1 MGKVKIQDIAAEASL
16 DNNVLLEKAKEL
28 GFSVKAANSSISE
41 EDAGILVDY
50 VIYGRLPKGFKKPG
64 ETKKLKVI
72 KKKIEI
78 VTEDKATT
86 TEEKTIEPTLENEVA
101 EKVTEEVVT
110 AEPIVDETTKDNAPV
125 EESKE
130 TTEEKVVEPKAKKRK
145 GISVTQKSDA
155 KPIGIRKVKKV
166 EEKVEE
172 VVTEPVEEVAKTTEA
187 EPEAKTETTT
197 ETLEKETEVATDV
210 KNETTEETTTE
221 EVVVTKPVV
230 KKRKGI
236 SVVQKNDD
244 SSIDVKKA
252 DDSEARPRR
261 RTLSRTGIKI
271 VKKAKPA
278 PVRASTKISLG
289 NKNYEP
295 YIPKKKAKKGP
306 AEARDAGKRIDIF
319 NHDSM
324 SSDIDSGFGNEE
336 VVLLDFSDKNIYE
349 DMMRQE
355 QKRKEEMKKRD
366 AANGGPTKGRQ
377 PFRPQQ
383 RRSLKRGGKRKKYI
397 KEEAI
402 ENVTSVEIPENVRVY
417 EFAEKVN
424 KKVGEVVGVLFALGM
439 MVTKNDFLSKDEIEI
454 LADEFEVA
462 VTTVNPLD
470 ELDYADAYDEVE
482 EKDEDLV
489 ERPPVITIMGHVDH
503 GKTSL
508 LDKIREA
515 KVADKE
521 AGGITQHVGAYQVEK
536 NGKKI
541 TFVDT
546 PGHEAFTAMRSRGAQ
561 ATDIVIIVVAADD
574 GVMPQ
579 TREAISHA
587 KAANVPLIVAIN
599 KMDKEAANP
608 DNVKSQ
614 LAEIDVMAAD
624 WGGEYEFVP
633 VSAHSG
639 LGIDDLLE
647 TILLQAEVMELKA
660 NPNREAKASVVEAS
674 IEKGFGPVA
683 NVIISNGTLKVGDN
697 VIAGTTYGRIKAI
710 KLDDGSSVKEIGP
723 STPASI
729 VGLNSVPAAGDEL
742 VAMSS
747 DKEVRELAEKRAE
760 FERSKELSKSTKAT
774 LDDLHAL
781 IAEGQLK
788 ALPIIIKADVQGS
801 LEAIK
806 GSLEKLRNEEVKV
819 NIIHEGVG
827 GVTES
832 DLTLADASEHAIV
845 LGFNVRPTGAVKK
858 KSKELGIEIKSY
870 SIIYDLLDDVKALLG
885 GMMSPVITEEV
896 TGQADV
902 RETFIVGKVGT
913 IAGCKV
919 SDGSIMRNSK
929 ARLIRDGV
937 VVYESTI
944 SSLKRFNEDAREV
957 KNGYECGIMLENFND
972 IKDGDVIETFK
983 DVEEQVVMD

>member
-1 MGKVKIQDIAAEASL
+1 MDKVKIQDVAAEASL
-16 DNNVLLEKAKEL
+16 SNAELIEKAKTL
-28 GFSVKAANSSISE
+28 GLDVKAGNSTISM
-41 EDAGILVDY
+41 EDAGVLVEY
-50 VIYGRLPKGFKKPG
+50 AISGKLPKGFKKSG
-64 ETKKLKVI
+64 AKSSITIV
-72 KKKIEI
+72 KKKVEPK
-78 VTEDKATT
+78 VSKEKP
-86 TEEKTIEPTLENEVA
+86 EEKPETSSETEISKEVQ
-101 EKVTEEVVT
+101 EEVKSET
-110 AEPIVDETTKDNAPV
+110 PQTEKAQIEKPKAEDVKS

-130 TTEEKVVEPKAKKRK
+130 EVV
-145 GISVTQKSDA
+145 I
-155 KPIGIRKVKKV
+155 
-166 EEKVEE
+166 EE
-172 VVTEPVEEVAKTTEA
+172 VMPIA
-187 EPEAKTETTT
+187 PP
-197 ETLEKETEVATDV
+197 KEI
-210 KNETTEETTTE
+210 
-221 EVVVTKPVV
+221 

-236 SVVQKNDD
+236 SVV
-244 SSIDVKKA
+244 SKKTEETVDA
-252 DDSEARPRR
+252 DTKSEVRPVRR
-261 RTLSRTGIKI
+261 VLSRGGIKI
-271 VKKAKPA
+271 VRKAKPA
-278 PVRASTKISLG
+278 PVRAGTRISLGGILG

-295 YIPKKKAKKGP
+295 YEGKKKVKKGP
-306 AEARDAGKRIDIF
+306 AQAKETGTKIDIF

-324 SSDIDSGFGNEE
+324 SGDIDSGFGGEE

-349 DMMRQE
+349 QMMRQE
-355 QKRKEEMKKRD
+355 QKRKEEMKKRE
-366 AANGGPTKGRQ
+366 AANGGPTRGRS

-383 RRSLKRGGKRKKYI
+383 RRGLKRGGKRKKYI
-397 KEEAI
+397 RE
-402 ENVTSVEIPENVRVY
+402 ENVEVVTSIEIPENVRVY
-417 EFAEKVN
+417 EFAEQVN
-424 KKVGEVVGVLFALGM
+424 RSMGEVIGCLFALGM

-454 LADEFEVA
+454 LAEEFEVE
-462 VTTVNPLD
+462 VTTINPLD
-470 ELDYADAYDEVE
+470 ELAIVDEYNE
-482 EKDEDLV
+482 EEDENAV

-515 KVADKE
+515 RVADRE

-546 PGHEAFTAMRSRGAQ
+546 PGHEAFTQMRARGAQ

-579 TREAISHA
+579 TKEAIAHT
-587 KAANVPLIVAIN
+587 KAAGVPMIIAMN

-608 DNVKSQ
+608 DNIKAQ
-614 LAEIDVMAAD
+614 LAEIDVMATD

-647 TILLQAEVMELKA
+647 TILLQAELMELKA
-660 NPNREAKASVVEAS
+660 NPALEAKAVVVEAS
-674 IEKGFGPVA
+674 LEKGFGPVA
-683 NVIISNGTLKVGDN
+683 NVIIKNGTLKVGDN
-697 VIAGTTYGRIKAI
+697 VIVGKTFGRIKAI
-710 KLDDGSSVKEIGP
+710 RLDDGTNTKKIGP
-723 STPASI
+723 STPAAI
-729 VGLNSVPAAGDEL
+729 VGLNEVPGAGEEL
-742 VAMSS
+742 TVMAT
-747 DKEVRELAEKRAE
+747 DKEVRELAQKRAE
-760 FERSKELSKSTKAT
+760 FERAKVLSKSTKAT
-774 LDDLHAL
+774 LDDLSAL

-788 ALPIIIKADVQGS
+788 SLPVIIKADVQGS

-832 DLTLADASEHAIV
+832 DLTLADASEHSVV

-858 KSKELGIEIKSY
+858 KAKELGIEIRTY
-870 SIIYDLLDDVKALLG
+870 SIIYDLLDEVKAFLG
-885 GMMSPVITEEV
+885 GMMSPVISEEV

-902 RETFIVGKVGT
+902 RETFVVGKVGT

-919 SDGSIMRNSK
+919 SDGSIVRNSK

-957 KNGYECGIMLENFND
+957 KNGYECGIMLANFND
-972 IKDGDVIETFK
+972 IKEGDVIETYK
-983 DVEEQVVMD
+983 DVEEQVTMD

>member
-1 MGKVKIQDIAAEASL
+1 MDKVKIQEIADEAGLSNGDLL
-16 DNNVLLEKAKEL
+16 DKAKEL
-28 GFSVKAANSSISE
+28 GFDVKAANSTISME
-41 EDAGILVDY
+41 NAGILVDY
-50 VIYGRLPKGFKKPG
+50 AISGTLPKGFNKPG
-64 ETKKLKVI
+64 SKSKITVV
-72 KKKIEI
+72 KKKVETVVEEKVLEAVPEEIIEPASSEEVVVEETVAEEI
-78 VTEDKATT
+78 VTE
-86 TEEKTIEPTLENEVA
+86 
-101 EKVTEEVVT
+101 KVTES
-110 AEPIVDETTKDNAPV
+110 AEAV
-125 EESKE
+125 S
-130 TTEEKVVEPKAKKRK
+130 
-145 GISVTQKSDA
+145 
-155 KPIGIRKVKKV
+155 
-166 EEKVEE
+166 
-172 VVTEPVEEVAKTTEA
+172 
-187 EPEAKTETTT
+187 
-197 ETLEKETEVATDV
+197 
-210 KNETTEETTTE
+210 EETVETVAE
-221 EVVVTKPVV
+221 EIVPEETVVAEKPVV
-230 KKRKGI
+230 KEVKKRRGI
-236 SVVQKNDD
+236 SVV
-244 SSIDVKKA
+244 SKKTEPESVPA
-252 DDSEARPRR
+252 TTEEGEEKPKRR
-261 RTLSRTGIKI
+261 VLSRTGIKI
-271 VKKAKPA
+271 VRKAKPA
-278 PVRASTKISLG
+278 PVRAGTRISMG
-289 NKNYEP
+289 DQTP
-295 YIPKKKAKKGP
+295 YIAKKKPKKGP
-306 AEARDAGKRIDIF
+306 AEARDSGKKIDIF

-324 SSDIDSGFGNEE
+324 SSDIDSGFGDEE

-349 DMMRQE
+349 EMMRQE
-355 QKRKEEMKKRD
+355 QKRKEEAKKRE
-366 AANGGPTKGRQ
+366 AANGGPAKGRQ

-397 KEEAI
+397 KEENT
-402 ENVTSVEIPENVRVY
+402 EVVTSVEIPENVRVY

-424 KKVGEVVGVLFALGM
+424 RSVGEVVGVLFALGM

-454 LADEFEVA
+454 LAEEFEVE
-462 VTTVNPLD
+462 VTTINPLD
-470 ELDYADAYDEVE
+470 ELDYADAYDAVE
-482 EKDEDLV
+482 DENLE

-508 LDKIREA
+508 LDRIRTA

-546 PGHEAFTAMRSRGAQ
+546 PGHEAFTEMRARGAQ

-579 TREAISHA
+579 TKEAIAHT
-587 KAANVPLIVAIN
+587 KAAGVPMIIAVN
-599 KMDKEAANP
+599 KMDKESANP

-614 LAEIDVMAAD
+614 LAEIDVMATD

-647 TILLQAEVMELKA
+647 TILLQAEVMELGA
-660 NPNREAKASVVEAS
+660 DASREAKAVVVEAS
-674 IEKGFGPVA
+674 LEKGFGPVA
-683 NVIISNGTLKVGDN
+683 NVIIQNGTLHVGDN
-697 VIAGTTYGRIKAI
+697 VIVGKTYGRIKAI
-710 KLDDGSSVKEIGP
+710 KLDDGSSVKAIGP
-723 STPASI
+723 STPAAI
-729 VGLNSVPAAGDEL
+729 VGLNEVPGAGEEL
-742 VAMSS
+742 IVMGT

-760 FERSKELSKSTKAT
+760 YDRSKQLSKSTKAT
-774 LDDLHAL
+774 LDDLSAL

-788 ALPIIIKADVQGS
+788 SLPVIIKADVQGS

-832 DLTLADASEHAIV
+832 DLTLADASEHAVV

-858 KSKELGIEIKSY
+858 KSKELGIEIRSY

-885 GMMSPVITEEV
+885 GMMSPVISEEV

-902 RETFIVGKVGT
+902 RETFVVGKVGT

-919 SDGSIMRNSK
+919 SDGSITRNSK

-944 SSLKRFNEDAREV
+944 SSLKRFNEDAKEV

-972 IKDGDVIETFK
+972 IKEGDVIETFK
-983 DVEEQVVMD
+983 DVEEQVTL

>member
-1 MGKVKIQDIAAEASL
+1 MDKVKIQEIADEAGLSNGDLL
-16 DNNVLLEKAKEL
+16 DKAKEL
-28 GFSVKAANSSISE
+28 GFNVKAANSTISM
-41 EDAGILVDY
+41 EDAGVLVDY
-50 VIYGRLPKGFKKPG
+50 AISGTLPKGFKKPG
-64 ETKKLKVI
+64 AKVKVTVV
-72 KKKIEI
+72 KKKQEAVSEAVAEEKSVEALTEE
-78 VTEDKATT
+78 VTEIIAL
-86 TEEKTIEPTLENEVA
+86 EEVVETIETVVTEQ
-101 EKVTEEVVT
+101 KTVTEETPVEETPV
-110 AEPIVDETTKDNAPV
+110 EEIPPVDETSKK
-125 EESKE
+125 EE
-130 TTEEKVVEPKAKKRK
+130 V
-145 GISVTQKSDA
+145 
-155 KPIGIRKVKKV
+155 
-166 EEKVEE
+166 VEE
-172 VVTEPVEEVAKTTEA
+172 VI
-187 EPEAKTETTT
+187 
-197 ETLEKETEVATDV
+197 EKPLV
-210 KNETTEETTTE
+210 KE
-221 EVVVTKPVV
+221 V
-230 KKRKGI
+230 KKRRGI
-236 SVVQKNDD
+236 SVV
-244 SSIDVKKA
+244 SKKIEP
-252 DDSEARPRR
+252 EAAKDGEEEKPKRR
-261 RTLSRTGIKI
+261 VLSRTGIKI
-271 VKKAKPA
+271 VRKAKPA
-278 PVRASTKISLG
+278 PVRAGTKISMG
-289 NKNYEP
+289 DQTP
-295 YIPKKKAKKGP
+295 YIPKKKPKKGP
-306 AEARDAGKRIDIF
+306 AEARDIGKKIDIF

-324 SSDIDSGFGNEE
+324 SGDIDSGFGDEE

-349 DMMRQE
+349 EMMRQE
-355 QKRKEEMKKRD
+355 QKRKEEMKKRE
-366 AANGGPTKGRQ
+366 AATGGPAKGRQ

-397 KEEAI
+397 KEENTDI
-402 ENVTSVEIPENVRVY
+402 ITSVEIPENVRVY

-424 KKVGEVVGVLFALGM
+424 RRVGEVVGVLFALGM

-454 LADEFEVA
+454 LAEEFEVK
-462 VTTVNPLD
+462 VTTINPLD
-470 ELDYADAYDEVE
+470 ELDYTDAYDEVE
-482 EKDEDLV
+482 EHDENLV

-546 PGHEAFTAMRSRGAQ
+546 PGHEAFTAMRARGAQ

-579 TREAISHA
+579 TKEAIAHT
-587 KAANVPLIVAIN
+587 KAAGVPLIVAIN
-599 KMDKEAANP
+599 KMDKESANP

-614 LAEIDVMAAD
+614 LAEIDVMATD

-647 TILLQAEVMELKA
+647 TILLQAEVMELRADPK
-660 NPNREAKASVVEAS
+660 REAKAVVVEAS

-683 NVIISNGTLKVGDN
+683 NVIIQNGTLRVGDN
-697 VIAGTTYGRIKAI
+697 VIVGKTYGRIKAI
-710 KLDDGSSVKEIGP
+710 KLDDGTSVKEIGP
-723 STPASI
+723 STPAAI
-729 VGLNSVPAAGDEL
+729 VGLNEVPGAGEEL
-742 VAMSS
+742 IVMST
-747 DKEVRELAEKRAE
+747 DKEVRELADKRAE
-760 FERSKELSKSTKAT
+760 FERAKQLSKSTKAT
-774 LDDLHAL
+774 LDDLSAL

-788 ALPIIIKADVQGS
+788 SLPIIIKADVQGS

-832 DLTLADASEHAIV
+832 DLTLADASEHAVV

-858 KSKELGIEIKSY
+858 KSKELGIEIRSY

-885 GMMSPVITEEV
+885 GMMSPVISEEV
-896 TGQADV
+896 TGQAEV
-902 RETFIVGKVGT
+902 RETFVVGKVGT

-919 SDGSIMRNSK
+919 SDGVITRNSK
-929 ARLIRDGV
+929 ARLIRDGI

-944 SSLKRFNEDAREV
+944 SSLKRFNEDAKEV

-972 IKDGDVIETFK
+972 IKAGDVIETFK
-983 DVEEQVVMD
+983 DVEEQVSL

>member
-1 MGKVKIQDIAAEASL
+1 MDKVKIQEIADEAGLSNGELL
-16 DNNVLLEKAKEL
+16 DKAKEL
-28 GFSVKAANSSISE
+28 GFDVKAANSTISMK
-41 EDAGILVDY
+41 DAGILVDFA
-50 VIYGRLPKGFKKPG
+50 ISGTLPKGFSKPGSRSKITVVKKKVETVKEEVSAKEAEPEVVEETVVPEESVLPEEPVAEEVVESKKPASE
-64 ETKKLKVI
+64 ETV
-72 KKKIEI
+72 E
-78 VTEDKATT
+78 V
-86 TEEKTIEPTLENEVA
+86 VA
-101 EKVTEEVVT
+101 EKV
-110 AEPIVDETTKDNAPV
+110 V
-125 EESKE
+125 E
-130 TTEEKVVEPKAKKRK
+130 
-145 GISVTQKSDA
+145 
-155 KPIGIRKVKKV
+155 
-166 EEKVEE
+166 
-172 VVTEPVEEVAKTTEA
+172 
-187 EPEAKTETTT
+187 
-197 ETLEKETEVATDV
+197 
-210 KNETTEETTTE
+210 
-221 EVVVTKPVV
+221 KPVVKEV

-236 SVVQKNDD
+236 SVV
-244 SSIDVKKA
+244 SKKTEPEVT
-252 DDSEARPRR
+252 SEAAEGAAAKPKKRL
-261 RTLSRTGIKI
+261 LSRAGIKI
-271 VKKAKPA
+271 VRKAKPA
-278 PVRASTKISLG
+278 PVRAGTKISMG
-289 NKNYEP
+289 DQTP
-295 YIPKKKAKKGP
+295 YIAKKKPKKI
-306 AEARDAGKRIDIF
+306 AEARDAGTKIDIF

-324 SSDIDSGFGNEE
+324 SGEIDSGFGGEE

-355 QKRKEEMKKRD
+355 QKRKEEAKKRE
-366 AANGGPTKGRQ
+366 AANGGPAKGRQ
-377 PFRPQQ
+377 PFRPHQK
-383 RRSLKRGGKRKKYI
+383 RSLKRGGKRKKYI
-397 KEEAI
+397 KEE
-402 ENVTSVEIPENVRVY
+402 NTDVVTSVEIPENVRVY

-424 KKVGEVVGVLFALGM
+424 RSVGEVVGVLFALGM

-454 LADEFEVA
+454 LAEEFEVE
-462 VTTVNPLD
+462 VSTVNPLD
-470 ELDYADAYDEVE
+470 ELDYTDAYDAIE
-482 EKDEDLV
+482 ESDEHLE

-546 PGHEAFTAMRSRGAQ
+546 PGHEAFTEMRARGAQ

-579 TREAISHA
+579 TKEAIAHT
-587 KAANVPLIVAIN
+587 KAAGVPLIVAIN
-599 KMDKEAANP
+599 KMDKESANP
-608 DNVKSQ
+608 DNVKAQ
-614 LAEIDVMAAD
+614 LSEIGVMATD

-639 LGIDDLLE
+639 MGIDDLLE
-647 TILLQAEVMELKA
+647 TILLQAEVMELSA
-660 NPNREAKASVVEAS
+660 NPDREAKAVVVEAS
-674 IEKGFGPVA
+674 LEKGFGPVA
-683 NVIISNGTLKVGDN
+683 NVIIQNGTLNVGDN
-697 VIAGTTYGRIKAI
+697 VIVGKTYGRIKAI
-710 KLDDGSSVKEIGP
+710 KLDDGSSVKAIGP
-723 STPASI
+723 STPAAI
-729 VGLNSVPAAGDEL
+729 VGLNEVPGAGEEL
-742 VAMSS
+742 IVMGT

-760 FERSKELSKSTKAT
+760 YDRAKVLSKSTKAT
-774 LDDLHAL
+774 LDDLSAL

-788 ALPIIIKADVQGS
+788 SLPVIIKADVQGS

-832 DLTLADASEHAIV
+832 DLTLADASEHAVV

-858 KSKELGIEIKSY
+858 KSKELGIEIRSY

-885 GMMSPVITEEV
+885 GMMSPVISEEV

-902 RETFIVGKVGT
+902 RETFVVGKVGT

-919 SDGSIMRNSK
+919 SDGSIIRNSK

-937 VVYESTI
+937 VVYESSI

-983 DVEEQVVMD
+983 DVEEQVTL

>member
-1 MGKVKIQDIAAEASL
+1 MDKVKIQEIADEAGLSNGEL
-16 DNNVLLEKAKEL
+16 IEKAKEL
-28 GFSVKAANSSISE
+28 GFDVKAANSTISYG
-41 EDAGILVDY
+41 DAGILVDFA
-50 VIYGRLPKGFKKPG
+50 ISGTLPKDFKKAIKKSKITVVKKV
-64 ETKKLKVI
+64 ETKVEEKLSEDKPVI
-72 KKKIEI
+72 IETNAPEI
-78 VTEDKATT
+78 VTE
-86 TEEKTIEPTLENEVA
+86 EEIPVKEADTQVVEEA
-101 EKVTEEVVT
+101 EEVV
-110 AEPIVDETTKDNAPV
+110 P
-125 EESKE
+125 
-130 TTEEKVVEPKAKKRK
+130 EEKVPAV
-145 GISVTQKSDA
+145 S
-155 KPIGIRKVKKV
+155 
-166 EEKVEE
+166 
-172 VVTEPVEEVAKTTEA
+172 
-187 EPEAKTETTT
+187 
-197 ETLEKETEVATDV
+197 KE
-210 KNETTEETTTE
+210 
-221 EVVVTKPVV
+221 V

-236 SVVQKNDD
+236 SVVNKKTEESESTESN
-244 SSIDVKKA
+244 SEVRPVK
-252 DDSEARPRR
+252 RV
-261 RTLSRTGIKI
+261 LSRGGIKI
-271 VKKAKPA
+271 VRKAKPA
-278 PVRASTKISLG
+278 PVRANTKISFG
-289 NKNYEP
+289 SSNYEP
-295 YIPKKKAKKGP
+295 YVGKKKPKKGP
-306 AEARDAGKRIDIF
+306 AEAKDSGTKIDIF

-324 SSDIDSGFGNEE
+324 SGDIDSGFGGEE

-349 DMMRQE
+349 QMMRQE
-355 QKRKEEMKKRD
+355 QKRKEEMKKRE
-366 AANGGPTKGRQ
+366 AANGGPIRGRS

-383 RRSLKRGGKRKKYI
+383 RRGLKRGGKRKKYV
-397 KEEAI
+397 KEENTAV
-402 ENVTSVEIPENVRVY
+402 VTSIVIPENVRVY
-417 EFAEKVN
+417 EFAEQVN
-424 KKVGEVVGVLFALGM
+424 RSMSEVIGCLFALGM

-454 LADEFEVA
+454 LAEEFEVE

-470 ELDYADAYDEVE
+470 ELDYADAYDSEID
-482 EKDEDLV
+482 EKTT

-508 LDKIREA
+508 LDRIRTA

-546 PGHEAFTAMRSRGAQ
+546 PGHEAFTAMRARGAQ

-579 TREAISHA
+579 TKEAIAHT
-587 KAANVPLIVAIN
+587 KAAGVPMIIAVN

-614 LAEIDVMAAD
+614 LAEIDVMATD

-647 TILLQAEVMELKA
+647 TILLQAEVMELAA
-660 NPNREAKASVVEAS
+660 NPERTAKAVVVEAS
-674 IEKGFGPVA
+674 LEKGFGPVA
-683 NVIISNGTLKVGDN
+683 NVIIQNGTLHVGDN
-697 VIAGTTYGRIKAI
+697 VIVGKTYGRIKAI
-710 KLDDGSSVKEIGP
+710 KLDDGTSVKSIGP
-723 STPASI
+723 STPAAI
-729 VGLNSVPAAGDEL
+729 VGLNEVPGAGEAL
-742 VAMSS
+742 VVMDT
-747 DKEVRELAEKRAE
+747 DKEVRELADKRAE
-760 FERSKELSKSTKAT
+760 FERAKVLSKSTKAT
-774 LDDLHAL
+774 LDDLSAL

-832 DLTLADASEHAIV
+832 DLTLADASEHSVV

-858 KSKELGIEIKSY
+858 KAKELGIEIRSY
-870 SIIYDLLDDVKALLG
+870 SIIYDLLDEVKALLG
-885 GMMSPVITEEV
+885 GMMSPVISEEV

-902 RETFIVGKVGT
+902 RETFVVGKVGT

-919 SDGSIMRNSK
+919 SDGSIVRNSK

-937 VVYESTI
+937 VVYESSI
-944 SSLKRFNEDAREV
+944 SSLKRFNEDAKEV

-972 IKDGDVIETFK
+972 IKEGDVIETFK
-983 DVEEQVVMD
+983 DVEEQVTMD

>member
-1 MGKVKIQDIAAEASL
+1 MDKVKIQDIAAEASL
-16 DNNVLLEKAKEL
+16 SNAELVEKAKAL
-28 GFSVKAANSSISE
+28 GFDVKAGNSTISM
-41 EDAGILVDY
+41 EDAGVLVEY
-50 VIYGRLPKGFKKPG
+50 AISGTLPKGFKKSG
-64 ETKKLKVI
+64 TKSKITVV
-72 KKKIEI
+72 KKK
-78 VTEDKATT
+78 TEPEAPKEESTKE
-86 TEEKTIEPTLENEVA
+86 TETSAEPEAVEEVQVA
-101 EKVTEEVVT
+101 EVKEELNSETPKAKEPKTEEV
-110 AEPIVDETTKDNAPV
+110 
-125 EESKE
+125 
-130 TTEEKVVEPKAKKRK
+130 
-145 GISVTQKSDA
+145 
-155 KPIGIRKVKKV
+155 
-166 EEKVEE
+166 KVEE
-172 VVTEPVEEVAKTTEA
+172 VE
-187 EPEAKTETTT
+187 
-197 ETLEKETEVATDV
+197 
-210 KNETTEETTTE
+210 E
-221 EVVVTKPVV
+221 EVVAEEVTPVVPPKEV

-236 SVVQKNDD
+236 SVV
-244 SSIDVKKA
+244 SKKTEETA
-252 DDSEARPRR
+252 SEDAKTEVRPVRR
-261 RTLSRTGIKI
+261 VLSRGGIKI
-271 VKKAKPA
+271 VRKAKPA
-278 PVRASTKISLG
+278 PVRANTKISLGGTFG

-295 YIPKKKAKKGP
+295 YEGKKKVKKGP
-306 AEARDAGKRIDIF
+306 AQAKETGTKIDIF

-324 SSDIDSGFGNEE
+324 SGDIDSGFGGEE

-349 DMMRQE
+349 QMMRQE
-355 QKRKEEMKKRD
+355 QKRKEEMKKRE
-366 AANGGPTKGRQ
+366 AQNGGPIRGKS

-383 RRSLKRGGKRKKYI
+383 RRGLKRGGKRKKYV
-397 KEEAI
+397 KEENTEI
-402 ENVTSVEIPENVRVY
+402 ITSIEIPENVRVY

-424 KKVGEVVGVLFALGM
+424 RSMSEVIGCLFALGM

-454 LADEFEVA
+454 LAEEFEVE

-470 ELDYADAYDEVE
+470 ELEIVDEYNE
-482 EKDEDLV
+482 EEDENAV

-546 PGHEAFTAMRSRGAQ
+546 PGHEAFTEMRARGAQ

-579 TREAISHA
+579 TKEAIAHT
-587 KAANVPLIVAIN
+587 KAAGVPMIIAVN

-608 DNVKSQ
+608 DNVKAQ
-614 LAEIDVMAAD
+614 LAEIDVMATD

-633 VSAHSG
+633 VSAHTG

-647 TILLQAEVMELKA
+647 TILLQAELMELKA
-660 NPNREAKASVVEAS
+660 NPALDAKAVVVEAS
-674 IEKGFGPVA
+674 LEKGFGPVA
-683 NVIISNGTLKVGDN
+683 NVIIKNGTLRVGDN
-697 VIAGTTYGRIKAI
+697 VIVGKTFGRIKAI
-710 KLDDGSSVKEIGP
+710 RLDDGSNTKEIGP
-723 STPASI
+723 STPAAI
-729 VGLNSVPAAGDEL
+729 VGLNDVPGAGEEL
-742 VAMSS
+742 TVMAT

-760 FERSKELSKSTKAT
+760 FERAKVLSKSTKAT
-774 LDDLHAL
+774 LDDLSAL

-788 ALPIIIKADVQGS
+788 SLPVIIKADVQGS

-832 DLTLADASEHAIV
+832 DLTLADASEHSVV

-858 KSKELGIEIKSY
+858 KAKELGIEIRTY
-870 SIIYDLLDDVKALLG
+870 SIIYDLLDEVKALLG
-885 GMMSPVITEEV
+885 GMMSPVISEEV

-902 RETFIVGKVGT
+902 RETFVVGKVGT

-919 SDGSIMRNSK
+919 SDGSITRNSK

-972 IKDGDVIETFK
+972 IKEGDVIETYK

>member
-1 MGKVKIQDIAAEASL
+1 MDKVKIQEIADEAGLSNADLL
-16 DNNVLLEKAKEL
+16 DKAKEL
-28 GFSVKAANSSISE
+28 GFDVKAANSTISMVN
-41 EDAGILVDY
+41 AGILVDY
-50 VIYGRLPKGFKKPG
+50 AISGTLPKGFKKPG
-64 ETKKLKVI
+64 SKSKITVV
-72 KKKIEI
+72 KKK
-78 VTEDKATT
+78 
-86 TEEKTIEPTLENEVA
+86 
-101 EKVTEEVVT
+101 
-110 AEPIVDETTKDNAPV
+110 V
-125 EESKE
+125 E
-130 TTEEKVVEPKAKKRK
+130 A
-145 GISVTQKSDA
+145 A
-155 KPIGIRKVKKV
+155 V
-166 EEKVEE
+166 EEKVSEE
-172 VVTEPVEEVAKTTEA
+172 VVEEVAESISHEETVA
-187 EPEAKTETTT
+187 EEVIAE
-197 ETLEKETEVATDV
+197 EVATEKV
-210 KNETTEETTTE
+210 TKSIETISEETVETVTEEIATKETVVE
-221 EVVVTKPVV
+221 EKPVVKEV

-236 SVVQKNDD
+236 SVV
-244 SSIDVKKA
+244 SKKTEPEIVPA
-252 DDSEARPRR
+252 TTEEGEEKPKRR
-261 RTLSRTGIKI
+261 VLSRTGIKI
-271 VKKAKPA
+271 VRKAKPA
-278 PVRASTKISLG
+278 PVRAGTRISMG
-289 NKNYEP
+289 DQTP
-295 YIPKKKAKKGP
+295 YVAKKKPKKI
-306 AEARDAGKRIDIF
+306 AEARESGEKLDILS
-319 NHDSM
+319 HSSM
-324 SSDIDSGFGNEE
+324 GGEISSGFGEEE

-349 DMMRQE
+349 EMMRQE
-355 QKRKEEMKKRD
+355 QKRKEEAKKRE
-366 AANGGPTKGRQ
+366 AANGGPAKGRQ

-397 KEEAI
+397 KEE
-402 ENVTSVEIPENVRVY
+402 NTDVVTSVEIPENVRVY

-424 KKVGEVVGVLFALGM
+424 RSVGEVVGCLFALGM

-454 LADEFEVA
+454 LAEEFEVE

-482 EKDEDLV
+482 ESDENLL

-508 LDKIREA
+508 LDKIRTA

-546 PGHEAFTAMRSRGAQ
+546 PGHEAFTEMRARGAQ

-579 TREAISHA
+579 TKEAIAHT
-587 KAANVPLIVAIN
+587 KAAGVPLIVAIN

-614 LAEIDVMAAD
+614 LAEIDVMATD

-639 LGIDDLLE
+639 MGIDDLLE
-647 TILLQAEVMELKA
+647 TILLQAEVMELTA
-660 NPNREAKASVVEAS
+660 NPDREAKAVVVEAS
-674 IEKGFGPVA
+674 LEKGFGPVA
-683 NVIISNGTLKVGDN
+683 NVIIQNGTLHVGDN
-697 VIAGTTYGRIKAI
+697 VIVGKTYGRIKAI
-710 KLDDGSSVKEIGP
+710 KLDDGSSVKAIGP
-723 STPASI
+723 STPAAI
-729 VGLNSVPAAGDEL
+729 VGLNEVPGAGEEL
-742 VAMSS
+742 VVMGT

-760 FERSKELSKSTKAT
+760 FERAKQLSKSTKAT
-774 LDDLHAL
+774 LDDLSAL

-788 ALPIIIKADVQGS
+788 SLPVIIKADVQGS

-819 NIIHEGVG
+819 
-827 GVTES
+827 
-832 DLTLADASEHAIV
+832 LADASEHAVV

-858 KSKELGIEIKSY
+858 KSKELGIEIRSY

-885 GMMSPVITEEV
+885 GMMSPVISEEV

-902 RETFIVGKVGT
+902 RETFVVGKVGT

-919 SDGSIMRNSK
+919 SDGSITRNSK

-944 SSLKRFNEDAREV
+944 SSLKRFNEDAKEV

-983 DVEEQVVMD
+983 DVEEQVSL